1 VMGRGEGSGGKQL
14 VEAVEAG
21 RRLGEQG
28 AWWVGGGPIWE
39 EVACGPCLELAA
51 RPLPWSRPR

>member
-1 VMGRGEGSGGKQL
+1 

-21 RRLGEQG
+21 RQLGEQG